1 MQLKRTFLQCK
12 LERFKLLT
20 TVLRLPLQHVDFLTA
35 YSAEGMPVM
44 QEFCDSIQ
52 SALEAALTLVH
63 CVLSFHA
70 FIHYGGTSI
79 IVIPPPPPFHS
90 VSFHCAGFLHI
101 ISLVQWHGHPS
112 EQCVQYLIP
121 NYKSWEASRRFHV
134 ASASP
139 AVAAACGVYVQL
151 TVASCFLILQEPSWD
166 YRIVQ
171 VEGTISSCHW
181 VYASIQIADFL
192 VRKSQSCSGFCLYYK
207 MCSIT
212 LFCSLHFHT
221 ENTLVFPRKPY
232 CVIWSERMKCF

>member
-1 MQLKRTFLQCK
+1 MWTFWRHIQQKACLWCRNFVILYK
-12 LERFKLLT
+12 VLLKLLLLWCT
-20 TVLRLPLQHVDFLTA
+20 ACCHFTLFSTVAGP
-35 YSAEGMPVM
+35 
-44 QEFCDSIQ
+44 Q
-52 SALEAALTLVH
+52 S
-63 CVLSFHA
+63 S
-70 FIHYGGTSI
+70 SS
-79 IVIPPPPPFHS
+79 PPPPFHS
-90 VSFHCAGFLHI
+90 VSFHCAGFLDI
-101 ISLVQWHGHPS
+101 SSLVQWHGHPS

-121 NYKSWEASRRFHV
+121 NYKSWEASTRFHV

-139 AVAAACGVYVQL
+139 AVAAARGVYVQL

-192 VRKSQSCSGFCLYYK
+192 VRKSQSCSGFCLYYYK

>member
-1 MQLKRTFLQCK
+1 MQTWEIQAFDNG
-12 LERFKLLT
+12 FKATSSACGLSDGIFSRRHACDAGILWFYT
-20 TVLRLPLQHVDFLTA
+20 KCSWSCSYSGALR
-35 YSAEGMPVM
+35 
-44 QEFCDSIQ
+44 
-52 SALEAALTLVH
+52 
-63 CVLSFHA
+63 
-70 FIHYGGTSI
+70 
-79 IVIPPPPPFHS
+79 IVISRFYPLWRDLNHRHPPPPPPFHS

>member
-79 IVIPPPPPFHS
+79 IVTPPPPLPF
-90 VSFHCAGFLHI
+90 
-101 ISLVQWHGHPS
+101 
-112 EQCVQYLIP
+112 IP
-121 NYKSWEASRRFHV
+121 CHF
-134 ASASP
+134 
-139 AVAAACGVYVQL
+139 
-151 TVASCFLILQEPSWD
+151 
-166 YRIVQ
+166 IVQ
-171 VEGTISSCHW
+171 VSCTLL
-181 VYASIQIADFL
+181 VLYNGMDIPVNNAYSI
-192 VRKSQSCSGFCLYYK
+192 
-207 MCSIT
+207 
-212 LFCSLHFHT
+212 
-221 ENTLVFPRKPY
+221 
-232 CVIWSERMKCF
+232 